1 MTAPALPDGREVD
14 LHSDDDVAGAAGLD
28 AGHGVKSLSPGT
40 ACLIKAPL
48 LDLDGAKVA
57 EGHAVGASVLLP
69 AAGCDAALEMDLR
82 VARVAQVPQGTGGL
96 VGEGGFLE
104 EANATG
110 GVLVVGAFEVSLC
123 AADSRESAGA
133 VAVGGQGSGVNDCE
147 QGLLAGACLAVVD
160 AGHGGVGQ
168 AECPA
173 WVGGNLTAWATNTDP
188 NAPYQPVQALLHP
201 EELWPHLGE
210 TSLLLGTRI
219 VPGTLLLSLAVTA
232 AVLYKRHKDGSGRRR
247 KRIAG
252 MAKQKDIEPLMAKA
266 ITAKARSLRPSLKSA
281 KHIDA
286 RETGIL
292 LGNLQGTRH
301 EVRMGYEDVAVAI
314 MAPRSGKTTSL
325 AIPSILAAPGP
336 VLLTS
341 NKAAGDAF
349 TATIDARAAV
359 GRTWSMDPQQI
370 AHAERA
376 MWWNPLSDAKTLD
389 GAGRLAGHFLAAS
402 VDASQ
407 QGDFWSKAGSN
418 ILSQLFLAAALDER
432 PITDVMAWLAFPADR
447 TPLDILRDH
456 KFAAVAAQLKG
467 TVEGPPETRD
477 GIYETTCQYAA
488 ALLNSEIAA
497 WVTPQKNVP
506 EFKPSEFVTSKDTLY
521 LLSKDGGGGASALI
535 AACADSVMRA
545 ATAQAERA
553 GGRLDPPMLAILDEA
568 ANVCKISDLPDLYSH
583 LGSRG
588 IIPITILQSYRQGQ
602 KVWGDAGMDAMWS
615 ASTIKV
621 IGSGIDDPDFADKL
635 SRLIGDHDVETTST
649 STSESGKST
658 SVSMRQQRIMAA
670 DAIRALPKGT
680 ALCFATGMR
689 AAMLDLRPWYL
700 EPGAA
705 ELSAASARASK
716 GITERAIAKATPMQS
731 DFGLAS

>member
-1 MTAPALPDGREVD
+1 MPQPSSNSGDGYDIAFKILLGILAVT
-14 LHSDDDVAGAAGLD
+14 VP
-28 AGHGVKSLSPGT
+28 LSNL
-40 ACLIKAPL
+40 AWL
-48 LDLDGAKVA
+48 
-57 EGHAVGASVLLP
+57 
-69 AAGCDAALEMDLR
+69 
-82 VARVAQVPQGTGGL
+82 GGQITSW
-96 VGEGGFLE
+96 
-104 EANATG
+104 ATG
-110 GVLVVGAFEVSLC
+110 
-123 AADSRESAGA
+123 
-133 VAVGGQGSGVNDCE
+133 SGPD
-147 QGLLAGACLAVVD
+147 
-160 AGHGGVGQ
+160 
-168 AECPA
+168 
-173 WVGGNLTAWATNTDP
+173 
-188 NAPYQPVQALLHP
+188 APYQPVQALLHP
-201 EELWPHLGE
+201 ARLWPRLGE
-210 TSLLLGTRI
+210 TSLLVGTR
-219 VPGTLLLSLAVTA
+219 VLPA
-232 AVLYKRHKDGSGRRR
+232 AVLLALGVLAVILYQRYKAGGGRE
-247 KRIAG
+247 KRVTG
-252 MAKQKDIEPLMAKA
+252 MAKRSDVEPLMAKA
-266 ITAKARSLRPSLKSA
+266 VTSKARSLRPSLRDTPRVEA
-281 KHIDA
+281 RDA
-286 RETGIL
+286 GVL
-292 LGNLQGTRH
+292 LGNLQGTKH
-301 EVRMGYEDVAVAI
+301 EVRMGFEDVAVAI

-325 AIPSILAAPGP
+325 AIPSILNAPGA

-341 NKAAGDAF
+341 NKAANDAF
-349 TATIDARAAV
+349 TATLDARAAV
-359 GRTWSMDPQQI
+359 GRVWAMDPQQI
-370 AHAERA
+370 AHAARA
-376 MWWNPLSDAKTLD
+376 MWWNPLADAKTLD

-432 PITDVMAWLAFPADR
+432 PITDVMQWLAFPADR

-456 KFAAVAAQLKG
+456 AFTAVAAQLKG

-477 GIYETTCQYAA
+477 GIYETARQYAA

-497 WVTPQKNVP
+497 WITPQKNVP
-506 EFKPSEFVTSKDTLY
+506 EFRPSQFVTSTDTLY

-615 ASTIKV
+615 AATVKV

-649 STSESGKST
+649 SMSESGKST
-658 SVSMRQQRIMAA
+658 SVSMRQERILPA

-680 ALCFATGMR
+680 ALLFATGMR
-689 AAMLDLRPWYL
+689 AAMLDLRPWYR

-716 GITERAIAKATPMQS
+716 AITARAVAKHTPTQS
-731 DFGLAS
+731 DYGTAA

>member
-1 MTAPALPDGREVD
+1 MPPSSSSSNTDGYD
-14 LHSDDDVAGAAGLD
+14 LVLR
-28 AGHGVKSLSPGT
+28 
-40 ACLIKAPL
+40 L
-48 LDLDGAKVA
+48 LL
-57 EGHAVGASVLLP
+57 
-69 AAGCDAALEMDLR
+69 
-82 VARVAQVPQGTGGL
+82 
-96 VGEGGFLE
+96 
-104 EANATG
+104 
-110 GVLVVGAFEVSLC
+110 GVLCVVVPLSHLAWLC
-123 AADSRESAGA
+123 GNVTAYLTE
-133 VAVGGQGSGVNDCE
+133 GS
-147 QGLLAGACLAVVD
+147 
-160 AGHGGVGQ
+160 
-168 AECPA
+168 
-173 WVGGNLTAWATNTDP
+173 WV
-188 NAPYQPVQALLHP
+188 PYQPTNAFLHP
-201 EELWPHLGE
+201 EQVWPDVGE
-210 TSLLLGTRI
+210 KALLIGARI
-219 VPGTLLLSLAVTA
+219 VPVLFLLTFGGTAVA
-232 AVLYKRHKDGSGRRR
+232 LWVRHKNRGGGR
-247 KRIAG
+247 KKITG
-252 MAKQKDIEPLMAKA
+252 MAKARDIEPLMAKA
-266 ITAKARSLRPSLKSA
+266 ITDKARSLRPSLKDA
-281 KHIDA
+281 KHIEA
-286 RETGIL
+286 RDTGIL
-292 LGNLQGTRH
+292 LGNLQNTRH

-325 AIPSILAAPGP
+325 AIPSMLAAPGP

-349 TATIDARAAV
+349 TATHEARSRV
-359 GRTWSMDPQQI
+359 GQVWSMDPQQI
-370 AHAERA
+370 AHAARE
-376 MWWNPLSDAKTLD
+376 MWWNPLASAKTLD
-389 GAGRLAGHFLAAS
+389 GANRLAGHFLAAS

-418 ILSQLFLAAALDER
+418 ILSQLLLAAALDER
-432 PITDVMAWLAFPADR
+432 PITDIMQWLAFPADR

-456 KFAAVAAQLKG
+456 DFAAVAAQLKG

-477 GIYETTCQYAA
+477 GIYETARQYAA

-497 WVTPQKNVP
+497 WVTPQKDVP
-506 EFKPSEFVTSKDTLY
+506 EFRPSEFVTSTDTLF

-615 ASTIKV
+615 ASTVKV

-649 STSESGKST
+649 SHSESGKST
-658 SVSMRQQRIMAA
+658 SVSMRQERILPA

-689 AAMLDLRPWYL
+689 AAMLDLRPWYR
-700 EPGAA
+700 EPGAE

-716 GITERAIAKATPMQS
+716 AITARAIAKHAPTQS
-731 DFGLAS
+731 DFGTAA

>member
-1 MTAPALPDGREVD
+1 MPPSSSNSTDGYD
-14 LHSDDDVAGAAGLD
+14 LVLRLLLGA
-28 AGHGVKSLSPGT
+28 
-40 ACLIKAPL
+40 
-48 LDLDGAKVA
+48 
-57 EGHAVGASVLLP
+57 
-69 AAGCDAALEMDLR
+69 
-82 VARVAQVPQGTGGL
+82 
-96 VGEGGFLE
+96 
-104 EANATG
+104 
-110 GVLVVGAFEVSLC
+110 
-123 AADSRESAGA
+123 
-133 VAVGGQGSGVNDCE
+133 
-147 QGLLAGACLAVVD
+147 LAVVVPLSHLAWL
-160 AGHGGVGQ
+160 AG
-168 AECPA
+168 
-173 WVGGNLTAWATNTDP
+173 NTAAYISRAPT
-188 NAPYQPVQALLHP
+188 APYQPTTALLHP
-201 EELWPHLGE
+201 EQLWPDAGE
-210 TSLLLGTRI
+210 TSLLLATRI
-219 VPGTLLLSLAVTA
+219 APVLLIVALGGTA
-232 AVLYKRHKDGSGRRR
+232 AVLWARYKNRNSGR
-247 KRIAG
+247 KKITD
-252 MAKQKDIEPLMAKA
+252 MATARDIEPLMAKA
-266 ITAKARSLRPSLKSA
+266 ITDKARALRPSLKDS
-281 KHIDA
+281 KRIDA
-286 RETGIL
+286 KDTGVL
-292 LGNLQGTRH
+292 LGNLQNSQH
-301 EVRMGYEDVAVAI
+301 EVRMGFEDVAVAI

-325 AIPSILAAPGP
+325 AIPSMLNAPGP

-349 TATIDARAAV
+349 TTAYEARTLAGAV
-359 GRTWSMDPQQI
+359 WTMDPQQI
-370 AHAERA
+370 AHASRD
-376 MWWNPLSDAKTLD
+376 MWWNPLATAKTLD

-402 VDASQ
+402 VDASA

-418 ILSQLFLAAALDER
+418 ILSQLLLAAALDER
-432 PITDVMAWLAFPADR
+432 PITDIMQWLAFPADR

-456 KFAAVAAQLKG
+456 NFAAVAAQLKG

-477 GIYETTCQYAA
+477 GIYETARQYAA

-497 WVTPQKNVP
+497 WVTPQKDAA
-506 EFKPSEFVTSKDTLY
+506 EFRPADFVTSSDTLF

-615 ASTIKV
+615 ASTVKV

-649 STSESGKST
+649 SHSESGKST
-658 SVSMRQQRIMAA
+658 SVSMRQERILPA

-689 AAMLDLRPWYL
+689 AAMLDLRPWYR

-705 ELSAASARASK
+705 ELSAASARASQS
-716 GITERAIAKATPMQS
+716 ITTRAVAKHAPTQG
-731 DFGLAS
+731 DFGKAA

>member
-1 MTAPALPDGREVD
+1 MPPSSPASSSSDGFYD
-14 LHSDDDVAGAAGLD
+14 IAFKALLGAL
-28 AGHGVKSLSPGT
+28 
-40 ACLIKAPL
+40 
-48 LDLDGAKVA
+48 
-57 EGHAVGASVLLP
+57 
-69 AAGCDAALEMDLR
+69 
-82 VARVAQVPQGTGGL
+82 
-96 VGEGGFLE
+96 
-104 EANATG
+104 
-110 GVLVVGAFEVSLC
+110 
-123 AADSRESAGA
+123 A
-133 VAVGGQGSGVNDCE
+133 VAVPLSN
-147 QGLLAGACLAVVD
+147 LAWLC
-160 AGHGGVGQ
+160 
-168 AECPA
+168 
-173 WVGGNLTAWATNTDP
+173 GNLTAWATDSGRW
-188 NAPYQPVQALLHP
+188 APYQPTEALLHP
-201 EELWPHLGE
+201 ARLWPKAGE
-210 TSLLLGTRI
+210 TSLLIGARI
-219 VPGTLLLSLAVTA
+219 IPVTA
-232 AVLYKRHKDGSGRRR
+232 MTALALTAAIWWVRHKNSGNGR
-247 KRIAG
+247 KKITG
-252 MAKQKDIEPLMAKA
+252 MAKAKDIEPLMAKA
-266 ITAKARSLRPSLKSA
+266 ITVKARSLRPSLKNA
-281 KHIDA
+281 THIDA
-286 RETGIL
+286 RDTGIL
-292 LGNLQGTRH
+292 LGNLQGTKH

-325 AIPSILAAPGP
+325 AIPSILNAPGP

-341 NKAAGDAF
+341 NKAAGDAY
-349 TATIDARAAV
+349 TATLDARAAA
-359 GRTWSMDPQQI
+359 GRVWSMDPQQI
-370 AHAERA
+370 AHVQRQ
-376 MWWNPLSDAKTLD
+376 MWWNPLADAKTLD

-432 PITDVMAWLAFPADR
+432 PITDVMQWLAFPADR

-456 KFAAVAAQLKG
+456 QFTAVAAQLKG

-477 GIYETTCQYAA
+477 GIYETARQYAA

-497 WVTPQKNVP
+497 WVTPQKDIP
-506 EFKPSEFVTSKDTLY
+506 EFRPSEFVTSTDTLY

-602 KVWGDAGMDAMWS
+602 KVWGEPGMDAMWS
-615 ASTIKV
+615 AATVKV

-658 SVSMRQQRIMAA
+658 SVSMRQQRIMPA
-670 DAIRALPKGT
+670 DDIRALPKGT

-689 AAMLDLRPWYL
+689 VAMLDLRPWYL
-700 EPGAA
+700 EPGAD
-705 ELSAASARASK
+705 ELAAASARASK
-716 GITERAIAKATPMQS
+716 AITARAIAKHMPGQS
-731 DFGLAS
+731 DFGKAA

>member
-1 MTAPALPDGREVD
+1 MPQPSTSSNSDGYDIAFRV
-14 LHSDDDVAGAAGLD
+14 LGIVLAIA
-28 AGHGVKSLSPGT
+28 V
-40 ACLIKAPL
+40 PL
-48 LDLDGAKVA
+48 
-57 EGHAVGASVLLP
+57 
-69 AAGCDAALEMDLR
+69 
-82 VARVAQVPQGTGGL
+82 
-96 VGEGGFLE
+96 
-104 EANATG
+104 AN
-110 GVLVVGAFEVSLC
+110 
-123 AADSRESAGA
+123 
-133 VAVGGQGSGVNDCE
+133 
-147 QGLLAGACLAVVD
+147 LAWL
-160 AGHGGVGQ
+160 
-168 AECPA
+168 
-173 WVGGNLTAWATNTDP
+173 GGNITAWATDAGTS
-188 NAPYQPVQALLHP
+188 APYQPVQALLHP
-201 EELWPHLGE
+201 DQLWPHLGE
-210 TSLLLGTRI
+210 TSRLLGTRI
-219 VPGTLLLSLAVTA
+219 LPGAVLLALAA
-232 AVLYKRHKDGSGRRR
+232 AGAVLYKRHKDGSGGRK
-247 KRIAG
+247 KRIDG
-252 MAKQKDIEPLMAKA
+252 MAKPKDIEPLMSRA
-266 ITAKARSLRPSLKSA
+266 ITAKARSLRPSLKDA
-281 KHIDA
+281 KRIDA
-286 RETGIL
+286 QDTGIL
-292 LGNLQGTRH
+292 LGNLQGTKH

-349 TATIDARAAV
+349 TATYDARARV
-359 GRTWSMDPQQI
+359 GQVWSMDPQQI
-370 AHAERA
+370 AHTARE
-376 MWWNPLSDAKTLD
+376 MWWNPLADAKTLD

-432 PITDVMAWLAFPADR
+432 PITDVMSWLAFPADR

-456 KFAAVAAQLKG
+456 GFAAVAAQLKG

-477 GIYETTCQYAA
+477 GIYETARQYAA
-488 ALLNSEIAA
+488 ALLNTEISA
-497 WVTPQKNVP
+497 WVTPQKDVR
-506 EFKPSEFVTSKDTLY
+506 EFRPAEFVTSTDTLF

-545 ATAQAERA
+545 ATAQAERT

-602 KVWGDAGMDAMWS
+602 KVWSDAGMDALWS
-615 ASTIKV
+615 ASTVKV

-649 STSESGKST
+649 SHSESGKST
-658 SVSMRQQRIMAA
+658 SVSMRQERILPA

-700 EPGAA
+700 EPGAE

-716 GITERAIAKATPMQS
+716 AITARAVAKHAPTQA
-731 DFGLAS
+731 DFGKAA

>member
-1 MTAPALPDGREVD
+1 MPNSPSAP
-14 LHSDDDVAGAAGLD
+14 
-28 AGHGVKSLSPGT
+28 SPGT
-40 ACLIKAPL
+40 DLAFKAL
-48 LDLDGAKVA
+48 L
-57 EGHAVGASVLLP
+57 
-69 AAGCDAALEMDLR
+69 
-82 VARVAQVPQGTGGL
+82 
-96 VGEGGFLE
+96 
-104 EANATG
+104 
-110 GVLVVGAFEVSLC
+110 GAF
-123 AADSRESAGA
+123 A
-133 VAVGGQGSGVNDCE
+133 VAV
-147 QGLLAGACLAVVD
+147 
-160 AGHGGVGQ
+160 
-168 AECPA
+168 PA
-173 WVGGNLTAWATNTDP
+173 ANAAWLGGNIAARITGRPQAA
-188 NAPYQPVQALLHP
+188 YQPADALLNP
-201 EELWPHLGE
+201 DRLWPEAGE
-210 TSLLLGTRI
+210 TSLLIGTRI
-219 VPGTLLLSLAVTA
+219 APAVFLILLAVIA
-232 AVLYKRHKDGSGRRR
+232 AVCWRRHRAGSGGR
-247 KRIAG
+247 KKVAG
-252 MAKQKDIEPLMAKA
+252 MARAKDVEPLLAKA
-266 ITAKARSLRPSLKSA
+266 IETKARSLRPSLKKT
-281 KHIDA
+281 KHIAPSD
-286 RETGIL
+286 TGIL
-292 LGNLQGTRH
+292 LGNLQGTRT

-341 NKAAGDAF
+341 NKAAGDAY
-349 TATIDARAAV
+349 TATLDARSAV
-359 GRTWSMDPQQI
+359 GRVWSMDPQQI
-370 AHAERA
+370 AHAERT
-376 MWWNPLSDAKTLD
+376 MWWNPLADAKTLD

-432 PITDVMAWLAFPADR
+432 PITDVMQWLAFPADR
-447 TPLDILRDH
+447 RPLDILRDH
-456 KFAAVAAQLKG
+456 GFAAVAAQLKG

-477 GIYETTCQYAA
+477 GIYETARQYAA
-488 ALLNSEIAA
+488 ALLNTEIAR
-497 WVTPQKNVP
+497 WVTPQEGVK
-506 EFKPSEFVTSKDTLY
+506 EFRPTEFVTSSDTLF

-588 IIPITILQSYRQGQ
+588 IIPMTILQSYRQGQ

-635 SRLIGDHDVETTST
+635 SRLIGDHDVETKST
-649 STSESGKST
+649 STSDSGTST
-658 SVSMRQQRIMAA
+658 SISMRQERILPA

-700 EPGAA
+700 EPGADA
-705 ELSAASARASK
+705 LTAASATASR
-716 GITERAIAKATPMQS
+716 GITARAVAKAAPQQG
-731 DFGLAS
+731 DFGKAA

>member
-1 MTAPALPDGREVD
+1 MPPSSNSNTDGYD
-14 LHSDDDVAGAAGLD
+14 LVLRLLI
-28 AGHGVKSLSPGT
+28 GV
-40 ACLIKAPL
+40 
-48 LDLDGAKVA
+48 
-57 EGHAVGASVLLP
+57 
-69 AAGCDAALEMDLR
+69 
-82 VARVAQVPQGTGGL
+82 
-96 VGEGGFLE
+96 
-104 EANATG
+104 
-110 GVLVVGAFEVSLC
+110 
-123 AADSRESAGA
+123 
-133 VAVGGQGSGVNDCE
+133 
-147 QGLLAGACLAVVD
+147 LAVVVPLSHLAWLSGNITAYLTG
-160 AGHGGVGQ
+160 AG
-168 AECPA
+168 
-173 WVGGNLTAWATNTDP
+173 W
-188 NAPYQPVQALLHP
+188 APYQPTTALLHP
-201 EELWPHLGE
+201 EQVWPDAGE
-210 TSLLLGTRI
+210 TSLLIGERI
-219 VPGTLLLSLAVTA
+219 VPVLLLLALGTA
-232 AVLYKRHKDGSGRRR
+232 AGVLWARHKNRSGGR
-247 KRIAG
+247 KKKITG
-252 MAKQKDIEPLMAKA
+252 MAKARDIEPLMAKA
-266 ITAKARSLRPSLKSA
+266 ITDKARSLRPSLKDA
-281 KHIDA
+281 KHIEA
-286 RETGIL
+286 RDTGIL
-292 LGNLQGTRH
+292 LGNLQGTKH

-349 TATIDARAAV
+349 TATYDARARV
-359 GRTWSMDPQQI
+359 GQVWSMDPQQI
-370 AHAERA
+370 AHAARE
-376 MWWNPLSDAKTLD
+376 MWWNPLADAKTLD

-418 ILSQLFLAAALDER
+418 ILAQLFLAAALDER
-432 PITDVMAWLAFPADR
+432 PITDVMQWLAFPADR

-456 KFAAVAAQLKG
+456 QFAAVAAQLKG

-477 GIYETTCQYAA
+477 GIYETARQYAA

-497 WVTPQKNVP
+497 WVTPQKDTA
-506 EFKPSEFVTSKDTLY
+506 EFKPSAFVTSTDTLF

-615 ASTIKV
+615 ASTVKV

-649 STSESGKST
+649 SHSESGKST
-658 SVSMRQQRIMAA
+658 SVSMRQERILPA

-689 AAMLDLRPWYL
+689 VAMLDLRPWYL

-705 ELSAASARASK
+705 ELSAASARASTA
-716 GITERAIAKATPMQS
+716 ITARAVAKHAPQQ
-731 DFGLAS
+731 DNFGTAA